1 MHPCACIPRALNPS
15 QAVIELLSSYKEA
28 VACCARYA
36 SQSYN
41 ALSARTNIAP
51 DYLYSHDKTRHGFGP
66 ATNSH
71 RQACFA
77 VPVQHRISQ
86 VTTARPSSRP
96 LRQHRHIS
104 RISHPYVTST
114 LQGGHQEEVS
124 YPQSLISPP
133 FL

>member
-1 MHPCACIPRALNPS
+1 MHPCARIPRALNPS
-15 QAVIELLSSYKEA
+15 QDVIELLSSYKEA

-36 SQSYN
+36 SKSYSHTHI

-77 VPVQHRISQ
+77 VPVQHRPKSPQ
-86 VTTARPSSRP
+86 LALRHGPSAN
-96 LRQHRHIS
+96 IA
-104 RISHPYVTST
+104 I
-114 LQGGHQEEVS
+114 
-124 YPQSLISPP
+124 
-133 FL
+133 